1 MSRVLGF
8 EACGGLKQL
17 ELPKQVCYSYPA
29 FWEMLKVSL
38 EWEALSEVFLS
49 AFKGKCQ
56 LQLVCYGYYDGESN
70 RKEWKMKWK
79 LGLYM

>member
-1 MSRVLGF
+1 MSL
-8 EACGGLKQL
+8 
-17 ELPKQVCYSYPA
+17 
-29 FWEMLKVSL
+29 SL

-70 RKEWKMKWK
+70 GKEWKIRWK